1 MRSYIKYFFL
11 LVIIGSGINRINA
24 KYPPGYDDP
33 RQRKLD
39 SKNVRFGYRADCA
52 ASRSETDMSINNVR
66 ARLCLVGFVSGQVY
80 RTQGRSGI
88 RIG

>member
-80 RTQGRSGI
+80 RT
-88 RIG
+88 